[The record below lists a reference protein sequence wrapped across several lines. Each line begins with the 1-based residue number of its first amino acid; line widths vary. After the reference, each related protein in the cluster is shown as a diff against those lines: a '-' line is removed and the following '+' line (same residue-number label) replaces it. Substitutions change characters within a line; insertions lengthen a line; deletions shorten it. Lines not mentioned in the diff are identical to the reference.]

1 MIIKSLTAYAVALL
15 LTCPILSA
23 QESIPARWTPLD
35 NLATK
40 AVASPNIPGGSVCV
54 VENGKV
60 LFNRAYGVTDAKST
74 RRWEKNSP
82 VQIASMTKSIT
93 STLVAVLVGEGKLAF
108 DDPIS
113 KYIPEYGRL
122 KMRKSG
128 AEVRSPTIAECLSH
142 TSGFPGGTMGRLPDS
157 SPIRT
162 SNQAG
167 VATSLAKQGLAA
179 KPGTKYAYTF
189 RGFAA
194 VARCVEVVTGKRFP
208 EILEEKLLKPLGMSN
223 TTFQPNLELLKRH
236 PRYAKHIAN
245 LDDEKI
251 SAFLEKK
258 KRESK
263 RFVNAAGGLISTP
276 DDLVKF
282 YRLHS
287 LRGKIVAKHGGS
299 AGRVARDGR
308 RAWQLLIPA
317 KVIAKLYEKQPGA
330 RGYGLGFKLFGN
342 AVVGHGGASGTIGA
356 VDLKNDRVVVI
367 LTQAGAA
374 AARPLTRRGMQL
386 ALEILAK

>member
-1 MIIKSLTAYAVALL
+1 MIIKPLTAYAVALL

-23 QESIPARWTPLD
+23 QESIPARWKHLD

-40 AVASPNIPGGSVCV
+40 AVASPDIPGGSVCV

-60 LFNRAYGVTDAKST
+60 LFNQAYGVTDPKST

-93 STLVAVLVGEGKLAF
+93 STLVAVLVGERKLAF

-162 SNQAG
+162 SDQAG
-167 VATSLAKQGLAA
+167 VATSIAKQGLTA

-208 EILEEKLLKPLGMSN
+208 EILEEKLLKPLGMSS

-236 PRYAKHIAN
+236 PRYAKRIAS

-251 SAFLEKK
+251 SDFLEKK

-263 RFVNAAGGLISTP
+263 RFVNVGGGLISTP
-276 DDLVKF
+276 NDLVKF

-287 LRGKIVAKHGGS
+287 LRGKIGDK
-299 AGRVARDGR
+299 R
-308 RAWQLLIPA
+308 LIPEKA
-317 KVIAKLYEKQPGA
+317 IAKLYEKQPGT
-330 RGYGLGFKLFGN
+330 RGYGLGFNLFGN

-367 LTQAGAA
+367 LTQAGST
-374 AARPLTRRGMQL
+374 AARPLTRRGMKL
-386 ALEILAK
+386 AREILAK

>member
-1 MIIKSLTAYAVALL
+1 MKIKSLTAYAVALL
-15 LTCPILSA
+15 LGCPVLSA
-23 QESIPARWTPLD
+23 QESIPARWKPLD

-60 LFNRAYGVTDAKST
+60 LFNQAYGVTDPKST

-142 TSGFPGGTMGRLPDS
+142 TSGFPGGTMGRLPAG

-167 VATSLAKQGLAA
+167 VATSLAKQGLTA

-194 VARCVEVVTGKRFP
+194 VARCVEVVTEKRFP
-208 EILEEKLLKPLGMSN
+208 EILEERLLKPLGMSN
-223 TTFQPNLELLKRH
+223 TTFQPNLELLRRH
-236 PRYAKHIAN
+236 PRYAKRIAN

-263 RFVNAAGGLISTP
+263 RFVNVGGGLISTP

-287 LRGKIVAKHGGS
+287 LRGKIGDK
-299 AGRVARDGR
+299 R
-308 RAWQLLIPA
+308 LIPEKA
-317 KVIAKLYEKQPGA
+317 IAKLYEKQPGT
-330 RGYGLGFKLFGN
+330 RGYGLGFNLFGN
-342 AVVGHGGASGTIGA
+342 AVVGHGDASGTIGA

-367 LTQAGAA
+367 LTQAGST
-374 AARPLTRRGMQL
+374 AARPLTRRGMKL
-386 ALEILAK
+386 AREILAK

>member
-1 MIIKSLTAYAVALL
+1 MIIKPLIVYAVALL
-15 LTCPILSA
+15 LACQIISA
-23 QESIPARWTPLD
+23 QESIPARWKPLD

-40 AVASPNIPGGSVCV
+40 AVASPKIPGGSVCV

-60 LFNRAYGVTDAKST
+60 LFNQAYGVTDPKST

-82 VQIASMTKSIT
+82 VQIASITKSIT

-108 DDPIS
+108 EDPIS
-113 KYIPEYGRL
+113 KYLSEYGRL

-142 TSGFPGGTMGRLPDS
+142 TSGFPGGTMGSLPAG

-162 SNQAG
+162 SDQAG
-167 VATSLAKQGLAA
+167 VATSLAKEGLAA

-189 RGFAA
+189 RGYAA
-194 VARCVEVVTGKRFP
+194 VARCVEVVSGKRFP

-236 PRYAKHIAN
+236 PRYAKRIAN

-263 RFVNAAGGLISTP
+263 RFVNVAGGLISTP
-276 DDLVKF
+276 NDLVKF

-287 LRGKIVAKHGGS
+287 LRGKIGAK
-299 AGRVARDGR
+299 R
-308 RAWQLLIPA
+308 LIPE
-317 KVIAKLYEKQPGA
+317 KVIAKLYEKQPGK
-330 RGYGLGFKLFGN
+330 RGYGLGFSLFGN

-356 VDLKNDRVVVI
+356 VDLENDRVVVI
-367 LTQAGAA
+367 LTQAGST

-386 ALEILAK
+386 AREILAK

>member
-1 MIIKSLTAYAVALL
+1 MIIKPLTAYAVALL

-23 QESIPARWTPLD
+23 QESIPARWKPLD

-60 LFNRAYGVTDAKST
+60 LFNQAYGVTDAKST

-142 TSGFPGGTMGRLPDS
+142 TSGFPGGTMGRLPAS

-263 RFVNAAGGLISTP
+263 RFVNAGGGLISTP

-287 LRGKIVAKHGGS
+287 LRGKTGAK
-299 AGRVARDGR
+299 
-308 RAWQLLIPA
+308 QLVPVEVL
-317 KVIAKLYEKQPGA
+317 AKLYEKQPGA
-330 RGYGLGFKLFGN
+330 RGYGLGFKLFRN

-367 LTQAGAA
+367 LTQAGSTAA
-374 AARPLTRRGMQL
+374 KPLTRRGMQL
-386 ALEILAK
+386 AREILAK

>member
-1 MIIKSLTAYAVALL
+1 MVIKPLTAYAVALL
-15 LTCPILSA
+15 LTCQILSG
-23 QESIPARWTPLD
+23 QESIPARWKPLD

-40 AVASPNIPGGSVCV
+40 AVASPKILGGSVCV

-60 LFNRAYGVTDAKST
+60 LFNQAYGVTDPNST

-93 STLVAVLVGEGKLAF
+93 STLVAVLVGEGKLGF

-142 TSGFPGGTMGRLPDS
+142 TSGFPGGTMGRLPAG

-162 SNQAG
+162 SDQAG

-179 KPGTKYAYTF
+179 QPGTKYAYTF

-194 VARCVEVVTGKRFP
+194 VARCVEVVSGKRFP
-208 EILEEKLLKPLGMSN
+208 EILQEKLLKPLGMSN

-263 RFVNAAGGLISTP
+263 RFVNVGGGLISTP

-287 LRGKIVAKHGGS
+287 LRGKTAAKHGGS

-308 RAWQLLIPA
+308 RVWQRLIPA
-317 KVIAKLYEKQPGA
+317 KVIAKLYEKQPGT
-330 RGYGLGFKLFGN
+330 RGYGLGFNLFGN

-367 LTQAGAA
+367 LTQAGST

-386 ALEILAK
+386 AREILAK

>member
-1 MIIKSLTAYAVALL
+1 MIIKPLNACAVALV

-23 QESIPARWTPLD
+23 QESIPARWKPLD

-40 AVASPNIPGGSVCV
+40 AVASPEILGGSVCV

-142 TSGFPGGTMGRLPDS
+142 TSGFPGGTMGRLPAG

-162 SNQAG
+162 SDQAG

-179 KPGTKYAYTF
+179 QPGTKYAYTF

-208 EILEEKLLKPLGMSN
+208 EILQEKLLKPLGMSN

-251 SAFLEKK
+251 FAFLEKK
-258 KRESK
+258 KREFK
-263 RFVNAAGGLISTP
+263 RFVNVGGGLISTP

-287 LRGKIVAKHGGS
+287 LRGKTGAK
-299 AGRVARDGR
+299 
-308 RAWQLLIPA
+308 QLIRA
-317 KVIAKLYEKQPGA
+317 KVVAKLYEKQPAA

-342 AVVGHGGASGTIGA
+342 AVVGHAGASGTIGA

-367 LTQAGAA
+367 LTQAGST

-386 ALEILAK
+386 AREILAK

>member
-1 MIIKSLTAYAVALL
+1 M
-15 LTCPILSA
+15 
-23 QESIPARWTPLD
+23 
-35 NLATK
+35 
-40 AVASPNIPGGSVCV
+40 CV

-60 LFNRAYGVTDAKST
+60 LFNQAYGVTDPKST

-162 SNQAG
+162 SDQAG
-167 VATSLAKQGLAA
+167 VATSLAKQGLTA

-208 EILEEKLLKPLGMSN
+208 DILEEKLLKPLGMSN

-236 PRYAKHIAN
+236 PRYAKRIAN

-258 KRESK
+258 KCESK
-263 RFVNAAGGLISTP
+263 RFVNVGGGLISTP

-287 LRGKIVAKHGGS
+287 LRGKTDAK
-299 AGRVARDGR
+299 
-308 RAWQLLIPA
+308 QLVPVEVL
-317 KVIAKLYEKQPGA
+317 AKLYEKQPGA

-367 LTQAGAA
+367 LTQAGST

-386 ALEILAK
+386 AREILAK

>member
-1 MIIKSLTAYAVALL
+1 MIIKPLTAYAVALL

-23 QESIPARWTPLD
+23 QESIPARWKPLD

-122 KMRKSG
+122 KMRKSE

-142 TSGFPGGTMGRLPDS
+142 TSGFPGGTMGRLPAS

-194 VARCVEVVTGKRFP
+194 AARCVEVVTGKRFP

-236 PRYAKHIAN
+236 PRYAKRIAN

-263 RFVNAAGGLISTP
+263 RFVNVGGGLISTP

-287 LRGKIVAKHGGS
+287 LRGKIGDK
-299 AGRVARDGR
+299 R
-308 RAWQLLIPA
+308 LIPEKA
-317 KVIAKLYEKQPGA
+317 IAKLYEKQPGT
-330 RGYGLGFKLFGN
+330 RGYGLGFNLFGN

-367 LTQAGAA
+367 LTQAGST
-374 AARPLTRRGMQL
+374 AARPLTRRGMKL
-386 ALEILAK
+386 AREILAK